1 MLLALAAVG
10 HAQRPDDIA
19 GTNGTASPLP
29 RNPTPDAVPLLSH
42 ETFPKD
48 WHFVS
53 AERSAKLEDSWTLKS
68 ADTDEGVVL
77 VGSGKPYGYLRTAK
91 AYQNYELNLE
101 WKFPHD
107 ENGNSGI
114 LIHTGETDRV
124 WPTSIQ
130 VQLHRPKAGSVFP
143 SNDDA
148 KTLNKVEIVDLLP
161 PVKNAWFKCKV
172 TCIDGKVTVWINDK
186 QAGVVTGCEPLQGF
200 IALQN
205 EGAEVHFRNLS
216 IKPL

>member
-1 MLLALAAVG
+1 MANAVQLPAQAPDELAG
-10 HAQRPDDIA
+10 GGNP
-19 GTNGTASPLP
+19 GTTVVPIEKS
-29 RNPTPDAVPLLSH
+29 DAVPLLAAES
-42 ETFPKD
+42 FPKD

-53 AERSAKLEDSWTLKS
+53 AERSAKLEDSWVLKS
-68 ADTDEGVVL
+68 GEAGEGLIL
-77 VGSGKPYGYLRTAK
+77 VGSGKPYGYLRTQR
-91 AYQNYELNLE
+91 AYHNYELNLE
-101 WKFPHD
+101 WKFPRD
-107 ENGNSGI
+107 ENGNSGV
-114 LIHTGETDRV
+114 LIHTGEADKV

-130 VQLHRPKAGSVFP
+130 VQLHRPKAGSIFP

-161 PVKNAWFKCKV
+161 PVKNTWFKCKV

-200 IALQN
+200 IALQS
-205 EGAEVHFRNLS
+205 EGAEVHFRNVS